1 MHTIETEALPI
12 ELRPGVDP
20 FSVYRLA
27 VKRFG
32 AQHAFL
38 AESAG
43 GPTIDCQR
51 SFIAVNRLG
60 SVYIDAHRI
69 RIDGVST
76 VRQHLKRTAEAIPG
90 MSLFDAGGCAEFA
103 SVDVLWRTLRA
114 LLFSSYRME
123 RDAEKFVAGF
133 VVRIGYD
140 AASLIERLQH
150 RLLRDEPTLIRLD
163 LYQHMI
169 SFAAGH
175 ATLYVNDAP
184 GFDVPDIPALLGLFE
199 TSPQFF
205 PLAPDVGDIRWST
218 TKGQYLDA
226 SWTALEHIR
235 AGDIYQVQLGHEIR
249 VRSGMDPLSLY
260 GELRVRN
267 PSPYMFL
274 HQADDM
280 TLIGASPENYVQLV
294 GRRLSMR
301 PIAGTLAKSA
311 AADSRSVTS
320 ELCASVKE
328 NAEHVMLVDLCR
340 NDIGRLCEPH
350 SLDVPSLMALEE
362 FPSLYHLV
370 STVSGDLRPE
380 CDAVDVLRATFP
392 AGTMVGAPKIRA
404 MEIIEDLEV
413 SPRGQYAGAIGLID
427 FRGEMNMAL
436 CIRMACLVDG
446 EYRLRASA
454 GIVSDSHPEREWQ
467 ETLAKMRMLYR
478 TVTGEELLK

>member
-1 MHTIETEALPI
+1 MLTIQTEAFPI
-12 ELRPGVDP
+12 ELKLGVDP

-27 VKRFG
+27 VERFG
-32 AQHAFL
+32 VQHAFL
-38 AESAG
+38 AESVG
-43 GPTIDCQR
+43 GPAVDCQQ
-51 SFIAVNRLG
+51 SFIAVNKLG
-60 SVYIDAHRI
+60 SVCINAHRVCIDAA
-69 RIDGVST
+69 DA
-76 VRQHLKRTAEAIPG
+76 VRQHLIRTVEAVPG
-90 MSLFDAGGCAEFA
+90 MPRFDADGGADFD
-103 SVDVLWRTLRA
+103 SVDVLWRMLRA
-114 LLFSSYRME
+114 LLFSSYQME
-123 RDAEKFVAGF
+123 RDSERFVAGF
-133 VVRIGYD
+133 VMRIDYD
-140 AASLIERLQH
+140 TAALIERLPR
-150 RLLRDEPTLIRLD
+150 RLLRGESTLIRLD
-163 LYQHMI
+163 FYQHMI
-169 SFAAGH
+169 IFGTDS

-184 GFDVPDIPALLGLFE
+184 GFDAPDAPALLDLFE
-199 TSPQFF
+199 APPPFF
-205 PLAPDVGDIRWST
+205 PLLPDVGDIRWST
-218 TKGQYLDA
+218 TKEQYLDA
-226 SWTALEHIR
+226 SRTALDHIH

-249 VRSGMDPLSLY
+249 VKSAMDPLSLY
-260 GELRVRN
+260 AKLRFQN

-280 TLIGASPENYVQLV
+280 TLVGASPENYVQLTD
-294 GRRLSMR
+294 RRLSMR

-311 AADSRSVTS
+311 AVDSQALKN

-340 NDIGRLCEPH
+340 NDIGRLCEPY

-370 STVSGDLRPE
+370 STVSGDLLPE

-404 MEIIEDLEV
+404 MEIIENLEA

-427 FRGEMNMAL
+427 FGGAMNMAL

-478 TVTGEELLK
+478 TVTGQELLA